1 MNFWGLNAT
10 QWLNIGLSVLV
21 LLLVPTIGRKL
32 MSAWLGRIVHNVIG
46 RTENT
51 LDDAMIPA
59 ARGPLY
65 ALLFVAAAHWAL
77 TRLTFIPSAMS
88 PFWSQFFFLAYLVL
102 TVVIA
107 WRLVTSFFEWFSEN
121 RSDRADTKLAAQA
134 LPLLRR
140 LILTILGGIALII
153 LLGRFNIDVSALV
166 ATLGIGSLAIA
177 LAAQAALSD
186 TISGILIMI
195 DRPFRIG
202 DRIEIRDLNTWGDV
216 VDIGLR
222 STRIHTRDNRTVI
235 VPNSVIEKS
244 LVVNHSFPDTYY
256 RIEMEVGVAYGT
268 NLDFARETL
277 VDAIRSVPG
286 VLTDRP
292 IDALFLNFGDS
303 ALIFRLR
310 WWIENFIETRRM
322 FDLVNSAVYNSLRK
336 ADILIPFPQREIRI
350 VRETQESPRTKSIKL
365 GGPRLEFDH
374 PEVLRYNLCFCKR
387 ASPKADNI

>member
-77 TRLTFIPSAMS
+77 TRLTFIPSALS

-195 DRPFRIG
+195 DRPFRSG

-303 ALIFRLR
+303 AGIFRLR

-350 VRETQESPRTKSIKL
+350 VRETQESPQTKSSGLNEIET
-365 GGPRLEFDH
+365 GD
-374 PEVLRYNLCFCKR
+374 V
-387 ASPKADNI
+387 D